1 MTRDPETAIAQL
13 LAECLHVRQTA
24 SLSHADRPFRALPR
38 DTLNV
43 ALREIESVE
52 SLLHH
57 ERLCRARDEIT
68 GAAA

>member
-24 SLSHADRPFRALPR
+24 SLSHTARPFKSLPR
-38 DTLNV
+38 ETLAV
-43 ALREIESVE
+43 ALREVESVE
-52 SLLHH
+52 SLLYH

>member
-24 SLSHADRPFRALPR
+24 SLSHTDRPFSTLPR
-38 DTLNV
+38 ETLAV
-43 ALREIESVE
+43 ALREVESVE
-52 SLLHH
+52 ALLHH
-57 ERLCRARDEIT
+57 ERLCRAREELA

>member
-24 SLSHADRPFRALPR
+24 SLAHTARPFKSLPR
-38 DTLNV
+38 ETLAV
-43 ALREIESVE
+43 ALREVESVE